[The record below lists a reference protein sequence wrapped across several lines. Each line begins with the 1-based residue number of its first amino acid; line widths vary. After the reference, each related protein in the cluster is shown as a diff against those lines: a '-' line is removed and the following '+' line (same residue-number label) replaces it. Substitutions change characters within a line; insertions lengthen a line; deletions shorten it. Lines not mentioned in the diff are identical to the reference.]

1 MVNSGW
7 ERMFQ
12 FVAAGCS
19 LVIVGGYCFVAAVM
33 ALFREPVSVRSE
45 RTLSA
50 AEIVDPTQ
58 SPASDRRRIF
68 QILGPLVGVLLVIA
82 AITGISLHNYQT
94 TRKGAISLSNDL
106 LRSQQRYV
114 TQEVSDY
121 LAPASIGALIAQDM
135 FRDPLTNATPD
146 TFMLYGRSI
155 LTHTPQVDSF
165 YIANDQGQFWMVTRH
180 GPDGFE
186 QTHFQTDNG
195 KQVYHHVYTDKDG
208 NVTSEGADPA
218 DGYNVV
224 TRPWFAK
231 AVKHQNDPDRQLHWT
246 DPYAYISTHQFII
259 TASLAY
265 DGHDGHKS
273 VFAINISL
281 NQLTSFLNRLQV
293 GRSGQAVIVDMHGQ
307 IIAGHNVA
315 AGQDPKTFDPGNVFL
330 DPKTQPV
337 FTHALNRFRIKGP
350 GTGVV
355 QAGGKNYV
363 TIASELPFVHRHWV
377 LLLNAPE
384 SDFAD
389 FAQTARR
396 QNIGFSLLVVGLAS
410 MLALALVAQGRH
422 VERLRKRLQR
432 GRDQIKA
439 ENGSLL
445 EIASTP
451 DLFDPA
457 HEVPILTEALTA
469 RTSARRASL
478 WRLLPD
484 GDRLLCEDAFDP
496 ARDVHSTGVEISRR
510 DNAKLFEA
518 MDEGH
523 TLSITDASK
532 DERTQNFE
540 RTIMRAV
547 GASSLLLQPVRNAHK
562 TVGAIVLE
570 DPGQPETMEHI
581 IAIVAAVVALRFAR
595 PFDAAVSDGNSGY
608 TVPAEKHDT
617 RFDEGFLL
625 EPSATAGEPVAA
637 GVYPQVP
644 VMVISFVDPYAPDR
658 DSITRAMN
666 VIRTLSLEIQKI
678 ARDSGLFSVQ
688 VVSNRLVLVGGC
700 SQTPDPSA
708 AVRLADAAVSI
719 REACLSSLA
728 AADLDPVFRIGMD
741 VGSVMASE
749 LGEAPSVFNIWGDAL
764 NGAELLTGSAPDAG
778 TIQVSEQAYMILR
791 EHFLFRARGMF
802 YLPNSGITRSFVLAG
817 RR

>member
-1 MVNSGW
+1 M
-7 ERMFQ
+7 
-12 FVAAGCS
+12 
-19 LVIVGGYCFVAAVM
+19 
-33 ALFREPVSVRSE
+33 
-45 RTLSA
+45 SA
-50 AEIVDPTQ
+50 AEIVDPAQ

-68 QILGPLVGVLLVIA
+68 QIFGPFAGVLLVIA
-82 AITGISLHNYQT
+82 AITVISFHNYQM
-94 TRKGAISLSNDL
+94 TRRGAISLSNDL

-121 LAPASIGALIAQDM
+121 LAPASVGAVIAQDM
-135 FRDPLTNATPD
+135 LRDPLTNVTPN

-165 YIANDQGQFWMVTRH
+165 YIANDQNQFWMITRH
-180 GPDGFE
+180 GKDGFE
-186 QTHFQTDNG
+186 QTHFQTDDG

-208 NVTSEGADPA
+208 NITGEGADPA
-218 DGYNVV
+218 EGYTVL

-231 AVKHQNDPDRQLHWT
+231 AVKHQNDPERALHWT
-246 DPYAYISTHQFII
+246 DPYAHIATHQFII
-259 TASLAY
+259 TASLAF
-265 DGHDGHKS
+265 DDHDGHKA

-281 NQLTSFLNRLQV
+281 NQLTSFLNSLQV

-307 IIAGHNVA
+307 IMAGHNLA
-315 AGQDPKTFDPGNVFL
+315 PGQDPSTFDPGNVFL

-355 QAGGKNYV
+355 QARGKSYV

-389 FAQTARR
+389 FAQTARK
-396 QNIGFSLLVVGLAS
+396 QNIWFSLLIVGLAS
-410 MLALALVAQGRH
+410 ILALALVAQGRH
-422 VERLRKRLQR
+422 VERLRKRLSQ
-432 GRDQIKA
+432 GREQVKA
-439 ENGSLL
+439 ENASLL

-451 DLFDPA
+451 NLFDST

-469 RTSARRASL
+469 RTGARRASL

-510 DNAKLFEA
+510 ENTKLFEA
-518 MDEGH
+518 LEEGH
-523 TLSITDASK
+523 TLSVSDASQ
-532 DERTQNFE
+532 DERTQTFQ
-540 RTIMRAV
+540 RVIMRAV
-547 GASSLLLQPVRNAHK
+547 GASNLLFQPVRNAHR

-570 DPGQPETMEHI
+570 DPAPTDAVEHI
-581 IAIVAAVVALRFAR
+581 IAIVASVVALRFAK
-595 PFDAAVSDGNSGY
+595 PLDAGTGGASQGFVLS
-608 TVPAEKHDT
+608 TQRQET

-625 EPSATAGEPVAA
+625 EPGVADGEPVAA

-658 DSITRAMN
+658 DSITRAMS

-678 ARDSGLFSVQ
+678 ARNSGLFSVQ

-778 TIQVSEQAYMILR
+778 TIQVSEQAYVILR

-802 YLPNSGITRSFVLAG
+802 YLPNSGITRSFILAG

>member
-1 MVNSGW
+1 
-7 ERMFQ
+7 
-12 FVAAGCS
+12 
-19 LVIVGGYCFVAAVM
+19 M
-33 ALFREPVSVRSE
+33 ALFRVPVSVRSE
-45 RTLSA
+45 NTLSA

-94 TRKGAISLSNDL
+94 TRQGAISLSNDL

-135 FRDPLTNATPD
+135 FRDPLTNVTPD

-155 LTHTPQVDSF
+155 LAHTPQVDSF
-165 YIANDQGQFWMVTRH
+165 YIANDQGQFWMITRH
-180 GPDGFE
+180 GTDGYE
-186 QTHFQTDNG
+186 QTHFQIDNG

-208 NVTSEGADPA
+208 NVTGEGADPA
-218 DGYNVV
+218 EGYNVV

-246 DPYAYISTHQFII
+246 DPYAYISTQKFII
-259 TASLAY
+259 TASLAF

-281 NQLTSFLNRLQV
+281 NQLTAFLNKLQV

-307 IIAGHNVA
+307 IIAGHNLA

-330 DPKTQPV
+330 DPRTQPV

-355 QAGGKNYV
+355 KARGRNYV

-396 QNIGFSLLVVGLAS
+396 QNIGFSLLIVMLAS
-410 MLALALVAQGRH
+410 VLAFALVAQGRH

-439 ENGSLL
+439 ENASLL

-451 DLFDPA
+451 DLFEPA

-469 RTSARRASL
+469 RTGARRASL

-484 GDRLLCEDAFDP
+484 GDRMLCEDAFDP
-496 ARDVHSTGVEISRR
+496 SRDVHSTGVEISRR
-510 DNAKLFEA
+510 ENGKLFEA
-518 MDEGH
+518 LDEGH
-523 TLSITDASK
+523 TLSIADASQ
-532 DERTQNFE
+532 DERTQNFQ
-540 RTIMRAV
+540 RVIMRAV
-547 GASSLLLQPVRNAHK
+547 GANTLLFQPVRNAHR

-570 DPGQPETMEHI
+570 DPGQVETMEHI

-595 PFDAAVSDGNSGY
+595 PFDAAAGDGTTGLAISS
-608 TVPAEKHDT
+608 EKHDT

-625 EPSATAGEPVAA
+625 DSSDKPSGEPVAA
-637 GVYPQVP
+637 GLYPQVP

-658 DSITRAMN
+658 DSISRAMN

-719 REACLSSLA
+719 REACLASLA

-802 YLPNSGITRSFVLAG
+802 YLPHSGITRSFILAG

>member
-1 MVNSGW
+1 
-7 ERMFQ
+7 
-12 FVAAGCS
+12 
-19 LVIVGGYCFVAAVM
+19 M
-33 ALFREPVSVRSE
+33 ALFRDPVPVRRE
-45 RTLSA
+45 KTLSA

-68 QILGPLVGVLLVIA
+68 QILGPFVGVLLVIA

-94 TRKGAISLSNDL
+94 TRRGAIALSNDL

-121 LAPASIGALIAQDM
+121 LAPASVGAMIARDM
-135 FRDPLTNATPD
+135 FRDPLTNATPT

-155 LTHTPQVDSF
+155 LAHAPQVDSF
-165 YIANDQGQFWMVTRH
+165 YIANDQGQFWMITRH
-180 GPDGFE
+180 GKDGFE
-186 QTHFQTDNG
+186 QTHFQTDDG
-195 KQVYHHVYTDKDG
+195 KQVYHHVYTDRDG
-208 NVTSEGADPA
+208 NITGEAADPA

-224 TRPWFAK
+224 VRPWFAK
-231 AVKHQNDPDRQLHWT
+231 AIKHQNDPGRQLHWT
-246 DPYAYISTHQFII
+246 DPYAFVSTRQFII

-273 VFAINISL
+273 VFAINVSL
-281 NQLTSFLNRLQV
+281 NQLTSFLNKLQV
-293 GRSGQAVIVDMHGQ
+293 GRSGQAVIVNMHGQ
-307 IIAGHNVA
+307 IIAGHNMA
-315 AGQDPKTFDPGNVFL
+315 PGQDPKTFDPGNVFL

-337 FTHALNRFRIKGP
+337 FTQALNRYRIEGP
-350 GTGVV
+350 GTGTVR
-355 QAGGKNYV
+355 ARGKNYV
-363 TIASELPFVHRHWV
+363 TIASELPFVHRQWV

-396 QNIGFSLLVVGLAS
+396 QNIGFSLLIVMLAS
-410 MLALALVAQGRH
+410 VLAFALVAQGRH
-422 VERLRKRLQR
+422 VERLRKRILR
-432 GRDQIKA
+432 GREQIRA
-439 ENGSLL
+439 ENASLL

-457 HEVPILTEALTA
+457 HEAPILTEALTA
-469 RTSARRASL
+469 RTGARRASL

-496 ARDVHSTGVEISRR
+496 SRDVHSTGVEISRR
-510 DNAKLFEA
+510 ENGKLFEA
-518 MDEGH
+518 LDEGH
-523 TLSITDASK
+523 TLSIADASQ
-532 DERTQNFE
+532 DERTQNFQ
-540 RTIMRAV
+540 RVIMRAV
-547 GASSLLLQPVRNAHK
+547 GASTLLFQPVRNAHR

-570 DPGQPETMEHI
+570 DPGQVETMEHI
-581 IAIVAAVVALRFAR
+581 IAIVGSVVALRFAK
-595 PFDAAVSDGNSGY
+595 PFDAAGDGTSGFA
-608 TVPAEKHDT
+608 VPAEKYET
-617 RFDEGFLL
+617 RFGEGFLL
-625 EPSATAGEPVAA
+625 EPSPTAGEPVAA
-637 GVYPQVP
+637 GFYPQVP

-658 DSITRAMN
+658 DSITRAMT

-778 TIQVSEQAYMILR
+778 TIQVSEQAYLILR

-802 YLPNSGITRSFVLAG
+802 YLPNSGITRSFILAG

>member
-1 MVNSGW
+1 
-7 ERMFQ
+7 MFYR
-12 FVAAGCS
+12 GS
-19 LVIVGGYCFVAAVM
+19 M

-135 FRDPLTNATPD
+135 FRDPLTNVTPD

-165 YIANDQGQFWMVTRH
+165 YIANDQGQFWMITRH
-180 GPDGFE
+180 GQDGFE
-186 QTHFQTDNG
+186 QTHFQTDDG

-208 NVTSEGADPA
+208 NVTGESSDPA
-218 DGYNVV
+218 EGYNVV

-231 AVKHQNDPDRQLHWT
+231 AVKHQNDPERQLHWT

-259 TASLAY
+259 TASLAF

-281 NQLTSFLNRLQV
+281 NQLTSFLNKLQV

-315 AGQDPKTFDPGNVFL
+315 VGQDPKTFDPGNVFL

-337 FTHALNRFRIKGP
+337 FIHALNRFRIKGP

-355 QAGGKNYV
+355 QARGKNYV

-410 MLALALVAQGRH
+410 VLALALVAQGRH

-432 GRDQIKA
+432 GRDQVKA
-439 ENGSLL
+439 ENASLL

-496 ARDVHSTGVEISRR
+496 SRDVHSTGVEISRR
-510 DNAKLFEA
+510 DNGKLFEA
-518 MDEGH
+518 LDEGH
-523 TLSITDASK
+523 TLSIADASQ
-532 DERTQNFE
+532 DERTQNFQ
-540 RTIMRAV
+540 RVIMRAV
-547 GASSLLLQPVRNAHK
+547 GANTLLFQPVRNAHK

-581 IAIVAAVVALRFAR
+581 IAIVGSIVALRFAK
-595 PFDAAVSDGNSGY
+595 PFDAAAGEGHSGLAI
-608 TVPAEKHDT
+608 PAEKHDT

-625 EPSATAGEPVAA
+625 EPSATAGDPVAA

-658 DSITRAMN
+658 DSIARAMN

-749 LGEAPSVFNIWGDAL
+749 LGEGPSVFNIWGDAL
-764 NGAELLTGSAPDAG
+764 NGAELLTGSSPDAG

-791 EHFLFRARGMF
+791 EHFLFRERGMF
-802 YLPNSGITRSFVLAG
+802 YLPHSGITRSFILAG

>member
-1 MVNSGW
+1 MAYRGST
-7 ERMFQ
+7 
-12 FVAAGCS
+12 
-19 LVIVGGYCFVAAVM
+19 
-33 ALFREPVSVRSE
+33 ALFRDPVSVRSE

-165 YIANDQGQFWMVTRH
+165 YIANDQGQFWMITRH
-180 GPDGFE
+180 GQDGFE
-186 QTHFQTDNG
+186 QTHFQTDDG

-208 NVTSEGADPA
+208 NVTGESSDPA
-218 DGYNVV
+218 EGYNVV

-231 AVKHQNDPDRQLHWT
+231 AVKHQNDPERQLHWT

-259 TASLAY
+259 TASLAF

-281 NQLTSFLNRLQV
+281 NQLTSFLNKLQV

-337 FTHALNRFRIKGP
+337 FIHALNRFRIKGP

-355 QAGGKNYV
+355 QARGKNYV

-410 MLALALVAQGRH
+410 VLALALVAQGRH

-432 GRDQIKA
+432 GRDQVKA
-439 ENGSLL
+439 ENASLL

-496 ARDVHSTGVEISRR
+496 SRDVHSTGVEISRR
-510 DNAKLFEA
+510 DNGKLFEA
-518 MDEGH
+518 LDEGH
-523 TLSITDASK
+523 TLSIADASQ
-532 DERTQNFE
+532 DERTQNFQ
-540 RTIMRAV
+540 RVIMRAV
-547 GASSLLLQPVRNAHK
+547 GANTLLFQPVRNAHK

-581 IAIVAAVVALRFAR
+581 IAIVGSIVALRFAK
-595 PFDAAVSDGNSGY
+595 PFDAAAGEGHSGLAIP
-608 TVPAEKHDT
+608 TEKHDT

-658 DSITRAMN
+658 DSIARAMN

-749 LGEAPSVFNIWGDAL
+749 LGEGPSVFNIWGDAL
-764 NGAELLTGSAPDAG
+764 NGAELLTGSSPDAG

-791 EHFLFRARGMF
+791 EHFLFRERGMF
-802 YLPNSGITRSFVLAG
+802 YLPHSGITRSFILAG

>member
-1 MVNSGW
+1 MVNFGW

>member
-1 MVNSGW
+1 M
-7 ERMFQ
+7 
-12 FVAAGCS
+12 
-19 LVIVGGYCFVAAVM
+19 
-33 ALFREPVSVRSE
+33 
-45 RTLSA
+45 SA

-68 QILGPLVGVLLVIA
+68 QILGPLVGVFLVIA

-135 FRDPLTNATPD
+135 FRDPLTNATPN

-165 YIANDQGQFWMVTRH
+165 YIANDQGQFWMITRH
-180 GPDGFE
+180 GEDGFE
-186 QTHFQTDNG
+186 QTHFQTDDG

-208 NVTSEGADPA
+208 NVTGESSDPA
-218 DGYNVV
+218 EGYNVI

-231 AVKHQNDPDRQLHWT
+231 AVKHQNDPERQLHWT

-259 TASLAY
+259 TASLAF

-281 NQLTSFLNRLQV
+281 NQLTSFLNKLQV

-337 FTHALNRFRIKGP
+337 FIHALNRFRIKGP

-355 QAGGKNYV
+355 QARGRNYV

-410 MLALALVAQGRH
+410 ILALALVAQGRH
-422 VERLRKRLQR
+422 VERLRKQLQR
-432 GRDQIKA
+432 GRDQVRA
-439 ENGSLL
+439 ENASLL

-496 ARDVHSTGVEISRR
+496 ARDVHSTGVEISQRE
-510 DNAKLFEA
+510 NGKLFEA
-518 MDEGH
+518 LEEGH
-523 TLSITDASK
+523 TLSIADASQ
-532 DERTQNFE
+532 DERTQNFQ
-540 RTIMRAV
+540 RVIMRAV
-547 GASSLLLQPVRNAHK
+547 GANTLLFQPVRNAHK

-581 IAIVAAVVALRFAR
+581 IAIVASIVALRFAK
-595 PFDAAVSDGNSGY
+595 PFDGAAEDGKTGL

-625 EPSATAGEPVAA
+625 APSDTTAGEPVAA

-644 VMVISFVDPYAPDR
+644 VMVISFVDPYASDR
-658 DSITRAMN
+658 DSIARAMN
-666 VIRTLSLEIQKI
+666 VIRALSLEIQKI

-749 LGEAPSVFNIWGDAL
+749 LGESPSVFNIWGDAL

-802 YLPNSGITRSFVLAG
+802 YLPNSGITRSFILAG

>member
-1 MVNSGW
+1 
-7 ERMFQ
+7 MFYR
-12 FVAAGCS
+12 GS
-19 LVIVGGYCFVAAVM
+19 M

-135 FRDPLTNATPD
+135 FRDPLTNVTPD

-165 YIANDQGQFWMVTRH
+165 YIANDQGQFWMITRH
-180 GPDGFE
+180 GQDGFE
-186 QTHFQTDNG
+186 QTHFQTDDG

-208 NVTSEGADPA
+208 NVTGESSDPA
-218 DGYNVV
+218 EGYNVV

-231 AVKHQNDPDRQLHWT
+231 AVKHQNDPERQLHWT

-259 TASLAY
+259 TASLAF

-281 NQLTSFLNRLQV
+281 NQLTSFLNKLQV

-315 AGQDPKTFDPGNVFL
+315 VGQDPKTFDPGNVFL

-337 FTHALNRFRIKGP
+337 FIHALNRFRIKGP

-355 QAGGKNYV
+355 QARGKNYV

-410 MLALALVAQGRH
+410 VLALALVAQGRH

-432 GRDQIKA
+432 GRDQVKA
-439 ENGSLL
+439 ENASLL

-496 ARDVHSTGVEISRR
+496 SRDVHSTGVEISRR
-510 DNAKLFEA
+510 DNGKLFEA
-518 MDEGH
+518 LDEGH
-523 TLSITDASK
+523 TLSIADASQ
-532 DERTQNFE
+532 DERTQNFQ
-540 RTIMRAV
+540 RVIMRAV
-547 GASSLLLQPVRNAHK
+547 GANTLLFQPVRNAHK

-581 IAIVAAVVALRFAR
+581 IAIVGSIVALRFAK
-595 PFDAAVSDGNSGY
+595 PFDAAEGEGGSGLAIP
-608 TVPAEKHDT
+608 TEKHDT

-658 DSITRAMN
+658 DSIARAMN

-749 LGEAPSVFNIWGDAL
+749 LGEGPSVFNIWGDAL

-791 EHFLFRARGMF
+791 EHFLFRERGMF
-802 YLPNSGITRSFVLAG
+802 YLPHSGITRSFILAG